1 MAKVLVADDV
11 PSILYLF
18 KEFFKLKGF
27 EVDTADNG
35 FEVSKKLGKNNYH
48 LVVLDIKMGGKHGLE
63 ILQNLIERGYK
74 FPVIVCTAYEHLKE
88 DVEIIA
94 KGKLDVDFITKPPDL
109 EVLWDKVVRL
119 LKKNAIKEE
128 AGTDNGERE
137 S

>member
-1 MAKVLVADDV
+1 MARELVADDV

-63 ILQNLIERGYK
+63 VLRDLIERGYK
-74 FPVIVCTAYEHLKE
+74 FPVIICTAYEHLKE
-88 DVEIIA
+88 DVDIIA
-94 KGKLDVDFITKPPDL
+94 KGKLDVEFVTKPPDL
-109 EVLWDKVVRL
+109 ELLWDKVVHL
-119 LKKNAIKEE
+119 LEKNAIREE
-128 AGTDNGERE
+128 VGKDN
-137 S
+137 

>member
-35 FEVSKKLGKNNYH
+35 FEVSKKLSKNDYH

-63 ILQNLIERGYK
+63 VLQNLIERGYK
-74 FPVIVCTAYEHLKE
+74 FPVIICTAYEHLRE

-94 KGKLDVDFITKPPDL
+94 KGKLDVEFVTKPPDL
-109 EVLWDKVVRL
+109 ELLWDKVVHL
-119 LKKNAIKEE
+119 LEKNAIREE
-128 AGTDNGERE
+128 VGKDN
-137 S
+137 

>member
-63 ILQNLIERGYK
+63 VLRDLIERGYK
-74 FPVIVCTAYEHLKE
+74 FPVIICTAYEHLKE
-88 DVEIIA
+88 DVDIIA
-94 KGKLDVDFITKPPDL
+94 KGKLDVEFVTKPPDL
-109 EVLWDKVVRL
+109 ELLWDKVVHL
-119 LKKNAIKEE
+119 LEKNAIREE
-128 AGTDNGERE
+128 VGKDN
-137 S
+137 

>member
-35 FEVSKKLGKNNYH
+35 FEVSKKLSKNNYH

-74 FPVIVCTAYEHLKE
+74 FPVIVCSAYEHLKE

-94 KGKLDVDFITKPPDL
+94 KGRLDVEFVTKPPDL
-109 EVLWDKVVRL
+109 DLLWEKVVKL
-119 LKKNAIKEE
+119 LEKNAIREE
-128 AGTDNGERE
+128 VGKN

>member
-1 MAKVLVADDV
+1 MAKVLIADDV

-35 FEVSKKLGKNNYH
+35 FEVGKKLGKNHYH

-63 ILQNLIERGYK
+63 VLENVIERGYD

-88 DVEIIA
+88 DVDLIT
-94 KGKLDVDFITKPPDL
+94 KGKLDVEFLTKPPDL
-109 EVLWDKVVRL
+109 EILWDKVVRL
-119 LKKNAIKEE
+119 LEKNAIKEE
-128 AGTDNGERE
+128 IGTDNGK
-137 S
+137 

>member
-1 MAKVLVADDV
+1 MARVLVADDV
-11 PSILYLF
+11 PSILFLF

-63 ILQNLIERGYK
+63 VLQNLIERGYN
-74 FPVIVCTAYEHLKE
+74 FPVIICSAYEHLKE

-94 KGKLDVDFITKPPDL
+94 KGKLDVEFITKPPDL
-109 EVLWDKVVRL
+109 EILWEKVVRL
-119 LKKNAIKEE
+119 LEKNAIREE
-128 AGTDNGERE
+128 VGKDN
-137 S
+137 

>member
-1 MAKVLVADDV
+1 MARVLVADDV

-63 ILQNLIERGYK
+63 ILQNLIERGYN
-74 FPVIVCTAYEHLKE
+74 FPVIICSAYEHLKE

-94 KGKLDVDFITKPPDL
+94 KGKLDVEFITKPPDL
-109 EVLWDKVVRL
+109 EILWDKVVRL
-119 LKKNAIKEE
+119 LEKNAIREE
-128 AGTDNGERE
+128 VGKDN
-137 S
+137 

>member
-35 FEVSKKLGKNNYH
+35 FEVSRKLSKNNYH

-63 ILQNLIERGYK
+63 VLQNLIERDYK
-74 FPVIVCTAYEHLKE
+74 FPVIICTAYEHLKE
-88 DVEIIA
+88 DVDMIA
-94 KGKLDVDFITKPPDL
+94 KGKLDVEFVTKPPDL
-109 EVLWDKVVRL
+109 ELLWDKVVYL
-119 LKKNAIKEE
+119 LEKNAIREE
-128 AGTDNGERE
+128 EEKDN
-137 S
+137 

>member
-35 FEVSKKLGKNNYH
+35 FEVSKKLGMNNYH
-48 LVVLDIKMGGKHGLE
+48 LVVLDIKMGGVHGLE

-74 FPVIVCTAYEHLKE
+74 FPVIICTAYEHLKE
-88 DVEIIA
+88 DVDIIA
-94 KGKLDVDFITKPPDL
+94 KGKLDVEFVTKPPDL
-109 EVLWDKVVRL
+109 ELLWDKVVHL
-119 LKKNAIKEE
+119 LKKNAIREE
-128 AGTDNGERE
+128 VGKDN
-137 S
+137 

>member
-35 FEVSKKLGKNNYH
+35 FEVTKKLSKNNYH

-63 ILQNLIERGYK
+63 VLQNLIERGYK
-74 FPVIVCTAYEHLKE
+74 FPVIICTAYEHLRE

-94 KGKLDVDFITKPPDL
+94 KGKLDVEFITKPPDL
-109 EVLWDKVVRL
+109 ELLWDKVVHL
-119 LKKNAIKEE
+119 LEKNAIREE
-128 AGTDNGERE
+128 VGKDN
-137 S
+137 